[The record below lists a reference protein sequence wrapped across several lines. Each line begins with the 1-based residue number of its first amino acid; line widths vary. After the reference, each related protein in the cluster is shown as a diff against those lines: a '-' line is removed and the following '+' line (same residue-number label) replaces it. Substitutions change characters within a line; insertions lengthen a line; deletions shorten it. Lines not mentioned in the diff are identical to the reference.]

1 MKINNK
7 MKAIVKKDRNEGY
20 PLKSHILTR
29 EATLTEDNHDEIF
42 PRINLL
48 IFQDHLKYKRKP
60 HKEELQ
66 APQLK
71 KKLECDPLTIM
82 RLLKK

>member
-1 MKINNK
+1 MDSISRQ
-7 MKAIVKKDRNEGY
+7 AFLEQTIHLCV
-20 PLKSHILTR
+20 
-29 EATLTEDNHDEIF
+29 EDNHDEIF

-48 IFQDHLKYKRKP
+48 IFQDHLKYKKKP

-71 KKLECDPLTIM
+71 EKLECDSLMTTQHQDIPVTVGL
-82 RLLKK
+82 